1 MATMKNMT
9 AQQIKSLSD
18 EAAQAGD
25 LSLVSD
31 CAATLERGKFTAS
44 GRQRRA
50 AKRVLAAIR
59 GAEAQQ

>member
-1 MATMKNMT
+1 MTTMKT
-9 AQQIKSLSD
+9 LTTLQIKTLGD

-31 CAATLERGKFTAS
+31 CAAVMDRGKFTAA

-50 AKRVLAAIR
+50 AKRVLATIR
-59 GAEAQQ
+59 NAEAQS